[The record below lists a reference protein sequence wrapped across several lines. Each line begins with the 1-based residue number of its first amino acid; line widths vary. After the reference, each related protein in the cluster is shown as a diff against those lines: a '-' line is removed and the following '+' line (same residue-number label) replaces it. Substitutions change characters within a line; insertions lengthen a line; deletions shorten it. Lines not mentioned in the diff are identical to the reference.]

1 MEPIRDAEALRR
13 LVRDKRRQLGLNQTE
28 LAGIAGVGTRFVSEL
43 ERGKPTAELGKVLQ
57 LLERLGLDVWVA
69 KRGQRTPDE

>member
-1 MEPIRDAEALRR
+1 MEPIRDAEALGR

-69 KRGQRTPDE
+69 QRGQRTPDE